1 MREWKEYIFSDF
13 VNINPPVK
21 LKKGRKYSFV
31 EMKDLNEKSKYC
43 FASIEREYSSG
54 SKFQDGDTLFARIT
68 PCLENGKI
76 CQVKGLKNGIGF
88 GSTEFYVFRGK
99 DNISDSDFVF
109 YLSRWDEVREFAEM
123 NFDGTSGRQRVPK
136 SAFDK
141 LKIFLPPLPEQK
153 AIAGILSSLDDKIEL
168 LHRQNKTLEAI
179 AETIFRKWFMEE
191 AEEDWE
197 EGRLGDILQTIE
209 SGSRPKGGID
219 PELKEGIPSIG
230 AENING
236 LGFYD
241 YAKTKFITV
250 DFFNS
255 MKKGI
260 VKDYDVL
267 IYKDG
272 AYIGKKSMFGKGFPF
287 NVYCVNE
294 HVFILRTNERANQI
308 FLYFLLNKE
317 DLEQLNTNSAQPGLN
332 QQSIKSLEIKI
343 PPYENIMKFEEV
355 AKPLINNIFNN
366 GIQIRTLAKL
376 RDTLL
381 PKLISGEV
389 RVKV

>member
-13 VNINPPVK
+13 VNINPSVK
-21 LKKGRKYSFV
+21 LKKSRKYSFV
-31 EMKDLNEKSKYC
+31 EMKNLNEKNKYC

-99 DNISDSDFVF
+99 DNISDNDFVF

-141 LKIFLPPLPEQK
+141 LKISLPPLPEQK
-153 AIAGILSSLDDKIEL
+153 AIADILSSLDNKIEL

-179 AETIFRKWFMEE
+179 AETIFRKWFVEE

-197 EGRLGDILQTIE
+197 EGRLENEFDFTMGQSPPGESYNEIGEGTIFFQGRTDFGFRFPTTRLYTTEPKRLAKKFDTLISVRAPVGDINMALE
-209 SGSRPKGGID
+209 D
-219 PELKEGIPSIG
+219 CCIG
-230 AENING
+230 RG
-236 LGFYD
+236 LSAFRYRHNPVFFSYTYYKLRSLMSYIKQFEDVGTVFG
-241 YAKTKFITV
+241 AIT
-250 DFFNS
+250 
-255 MKKGI
+255 
-260 VKDYDVL
+260 
-267 IYKDG
+267 
-272 AYIGKKSMFGKGFPF
+272 
-287 NVYCVNE
+287 
-294 HVFILRTNERANQI
+294 
-308 FLYFLLNKE
+308 KE
-317 DLEQLNTNSAQPGLN
+317 DFRRIENY
-332 QQSIKSLEIKI
+332 I
-343 PPYENIMKFEEV
+343 PPKELVVKFQEQVSLLDE
-355 AKPLINNIFNN
+355 KIFHNHK
-366 GIQIRTLAKL
+366 QILTLESL